1 MADVSFSELF
11 ARALAGDPC
20 TVVGVGDGPDV
31 LPEPLPVGEW
41 RRPADKTDLAVLDLC
56 DGVTIDVGCGPG
68 RMAAAL
74 AERGHDVLAIDVVA
88 EAVALAQGLGVA
100 AARHSVFDVLPHEGR
115 WTTALLA
122 DGNVGIG
129 GDPAAL
135 LRRIRELLEPGGRV
149 VVDIAPPGTGI
160 ESRWAQLR
168 CGDDTSRPFRWSVV
182 GVDAIEELA
191 ISAGL
196 QLRDLRSVKDRW
208 IAVLVPGP
216 MPVLP
221 GLADLAV
228 DHHAEHVAGLLDRHT
243 NGHGTPRNGHAN
255 GHSNGHTNGHV
266 NGHANGQLNGQLNGH
281 ADDHSDGPGIA
292 GRP

>member
-1 MADVSFSELF
+1 MTDVSFSELF
-11 ARALAGDPC
+11 TRALQGAPC

-31 LPEPLPVGEW
+31 VPEPLPVGEW

-56 DGVTIDVGCGPG
+56 VGVTIDVGCGPG

-88 EAVALAQGLGVA
+88 EAVASAQDRGVA
-100 AARHSVFDVLPHEGR
+100 AARHDVFEALPHEGR

-135 LRRIRELLEPGGRV
+135 LRRIRELLEPSGRV
-149 VVDIAPPGTGI
+149 VVDLAPPGVAVD
-160 ESRWAQLR
+160 SRWAQLR

-191 ISAGL
+191 ASASL
-196 QLRDLRSVKDRW
+196 RLRDLRSIKERW
-208 IAVLVPGP
+208 IAVLEPVHGPGRE
-216 MPVLP
+216 L
-221 GLADLAV
+221 
-228 DHHAEHVAGLLDRHT
+228 
-243 NGHGTPRNGHAN
+243 
-255 GHSNGHTNGHV
+255 
-266 NGHANGQLNGQLNGH
+266 
-281 ADDHSDGPGIA
+281 PGIA